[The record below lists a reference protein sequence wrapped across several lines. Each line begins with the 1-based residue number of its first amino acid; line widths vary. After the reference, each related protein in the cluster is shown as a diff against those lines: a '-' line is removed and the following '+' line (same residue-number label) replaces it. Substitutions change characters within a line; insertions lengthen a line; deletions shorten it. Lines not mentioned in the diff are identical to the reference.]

1 MIDDVLSSTEF
12 GSSVQEGNGLLL
24 LLLLLPPPT
33 SSSWLETF
41 HIEFVHKVTD
51 PSSQASGTSAD
62 ASISSTSKSP
72 SCSWGCCFRNKA
84 CQTMLGKNAM
94 P

>member
-1 MIDDVLSSTEF
+1 MIDDVWSSTEF

-41 HIEFVHKVTD
+41 PHRVC
-51 PSSQASGTSAD
+51 A
-62 ASISSTSKSP
+62 
-72 SCSWGCCFRNKA
+72 
-84 CQTMLGKNAM
+84 
-94 P
+94 